1 MGHFFFPYRDINLYC
16 ISMKLLILSFL
27 MISHSVF
34 ASRTIVKCLEGEKS
48 MTIMKARNG
57 ILSGHFIGFEKE
69 LKQMSCN
76 RIKDTQNYRCN
87 KGEYNVFAVYQ
98 ENKLSVELSTKN
110 RMPKVKDDRHRLN
123 CKN

>member
-1 MGHFFFPYRDINLYC
+1 MGHFFFPLQKIHLYC
-16 ISMKLLILSFL
+16 VFMNFLILCFLILSYPA
-27 MISHSVF
+27 F
-34 ASRTIVKCLEGEKS
+34 ATRTIVKCLEGEKS